1 MFNSIAQSV
10 QFDRIVQQTRL
21 LGKSVL
27 TQKSVN
33 DGWVDLLHLFDAE
46 GKIEILN
53 LESSSFNVDHF
64 DVTFSVNG
72 I

>member
-10 QFDRIVQQTRL
+10 QFDRLVQQTRL

-33 DGWVDLLHLFDAE
+33 DGWVDLLHEFDSQ
-46 GKIEILN
+46 GKVEILD
-53 LESSSFNVDHF
+53 LVSSTFNVDNF
-64 DVTFSVNG
+64 DITFKV
-72 I
+72 IA